1 MALQHVVEVWDME
14 KGSVSS
20 SFHGKHW
27 LLGLMHATS
36 GVIYLVYS
44 FLVKNPVSP
53 TRTNA
58 VPMCIVVLLEL
69 ELTRFLLGEESK

>member
-27 LLGLMHATS
+27 LLGPVSSSFHGKHWLLGFMDATS

-58 VPMCIVVLLEL
+58 VPMCIVV
-69 ELTRFLLGEESK
+69 FI